1 MLSGDAPGQTTLK
14 SKNPRL
20 RTIGMFTSLKN
31 SKRALGIVIVLIA
44 AVVLVPAMASFQSIN
59 AIVNTHYVVVKSP
72 IEGTLDGF
80 SIMPG
85 QPIEQGA
92 ELVRI
97 NNTRFKESAVNEM
110 AVEQKTLAERSLGLQ
125 QHLKNLQQLQK
136 ELQNRVS
143 VHRNHEFLRLEEQ
156 LAQAKAEKK
165 AQESLIREQQL
176 LAQRNALLLKENF
189 ISQAQ
194 SEAAH
199 YALEVT
205 QSRLDIF
212 QARIRLLET
221 EKQAIQRFVYLGEGR
236 NDVPYTQQRLDDVR
250 LQITEVAA
258 RLRENEQR
266 SADIQWQIS
275 KERDN
280 MAVSR
285 EVLLQS
291 PSKGVLWRKFGSN
304 GTEVLIGT
312 DLAHVITCENLFLDV
327 AVPESSLE
335 SFQIGQPVQYRLIGT
350 TQWLTGHIQAV
361 TGSGNNLQDVT
372 LVAQLQREK
381 KDARIFVKIES
392 SDLNKPQENLCF
404 AGRKVDVKVP
414 REWRHSVWLSRVSSF
429 LM

>member
-1 MLSGDAPGQTTLK
+1 MS
-14 SKNPRL
+14 
-20 RTIGMFTSLKN
+20 
-31 SKRALGIVIVLIA
+31 
-44 AVVLVPAMASFQSIN
+44 
-59 AIVNTHYVVVKSP
+59 
-72 IEGTLDGF
+72 
-80 SIMPG
+80 
-85 QPIEQGA
+85 
-92 ELVRI
+92 
-97 NNTRFKESAVNEM
+97 
-110 AVEQKTLAERSLGLQ
+110 VEQKTLAERSLGLQ
-125 QHLKNLQQLQK
+125 RHLKNLQQLQK
-136 ELQNRVS
+136 DLQDRVS
-143 VHRNHEFLRLEEQ
+143 VHRTHEFLRLEEQ
-156 LAQAKAEKK
+156 LAQAKSEKK

-176 LAQRNALLLKENF
+176 IAQRNALLLKENF
-189 ISQAQ
+189 ISSAQ
-194 SEAAH
+194 SDAAQSS
-199 YALEVT
+199 LEVT

-221 EKQAIQRFVYLGEGR
+221 EKQAVQRFVYLGEGR

-258 RLRENEQR
+258 RLSENEQR

-291 PSKGVLWRKFGSN
+291 PSKGVLWRKFGSD
-304 GTEVLIGT
+304 GTEVVIGT
-312 DLAHVITCENLFLDV
+312 DLAHVITCDNLFLDV

-335 SFQIGQPVQYRLIGT
+335 SFQIGKPVQYRLIGS
-350 TQWLTGHIQAV
+350 TQWLMGHIQAV

-392 SDLNKPQENLCF
+392 ADLNKPQDNLCY

-414 REWRHSVWLSRVSSF
+414 REWRPSVWMSRLSSF
-429 LM
+429 LL

>member
-1 MLSGDAPGQTTLK
+1 MHAFTTLK
-14 SKNPRL
+14 PIKRL
-20 RTIGMFTSLKN
+20 
-31 SKRALGIVIVLIA
+31 LGLGVLLIA
-44 AVVLVPAMASFQSIN
+44 FVVIVPAMANFQSVN

-392 SDLNKPQENLCF
+392 SDLNKPQENLCY

-414 REWRHSVWLSRVSSF
+414 REWRPSVWLSRVSSF

>member
-1 MLSGDAPGQTTLK
+1 MHAFTTLK
-14 SKNPRL
+14 PIKRL
-20 RTIGMFTSLKN
+20 
-31 SKRALGIVIVLIA
+31 LGLGVLLIA
-44 AVVLVPAMASFQSIN
+44 FVVIVPAMANFQSVN

>member
-1 MLSGDAPGQTTLK
+1 ML
-14 SKNPRL
+14 
-20 RTIGMFTSLKN
+20 TSLKN
-31 SKRALGIVIVLIA
+31 SKRAIGLGIALIA
-44 AVVLVPAMASFQSIN
+44 AVVLLPALASFQSIN

-72 IEGTLDGF
+72 IEGALNGF
-80 SIMPG
+80 SKMPG
-85 QPIEQGA
+85 QPIEQGEA
-92 ELVRI
+92 LVKI
-97 NNTRFKESAVNEM
+97 SNTRFKESAVNEM
-110 AVEQKTLAERSLGLQ
+110 SVEQKTLAERSLGLQ
-125 QHLKNLQQLQK
+125 RHLKNLQQLQK
-136 ELQNRVS
+136 DLQDRVS
-143 VHRNHEFLRLEEQ
+143 VHRTHEFLRLEEQ
-156 LAQAKAEKK
+156 LAQAKSEKK

-176 LAQRNALLLKENF
+176 IAQRNALLLKENF
-189 ISQAQ
+189 ISSAQ
-194 SEAAH
+194 SDAAQSS
-199 YALEVT
+199 LEVT

-221 EKQAIQRFVYLGEGR
+221 EKQAVQRFVYLGEGR

-258 RLRENEQR
+258 RLSENEQR

-291 PSKGVLWRKFGSN
+291 PSKGVLWRKFGSD
-304 GTEVLIGT
+304 GTEVVIGT
-312 DLAHVITCENLFLDV
+312 DLAHVITCDNLFLDV

-335 SFQIGQPVQYRLIGT
+335 SFQIGKPVQYRLIGS
-350 TQWLTGHIQAV
+350 TQWLMGHIQAV

-392 SDLNKPQENLCF
+392 ADLNKPQDNLCY

-414 REWRHSVWLSRVSSF
+414 REWRPSVWLSRLSSF
-429 LM
+429 LL

>member
-1 MLSGDAPGQTTLK
+1 
-14 SKNPRL
+14 
-20 RTIGMFTSLKN
+20 MFTSLKN
-31 SKRALGIVIVLIA
+31 SKRAIGLGIALIA
-44 AVVLVPAMASFQSIN
+44 AVVLLPAMASFQSIN

-72 IEGTLDGF
+72 IEGALNGF
-80 SIMPG
+80 SKMPG
-85 QPIEQGA
+85 QPIEQGE

-97 NNTRFKESAVNEM
+97 SNTRFKESAVNEM

-125 QHLKNLQQLQK
+125 RHLKNLQQLQK
-136 ELQNRVS
+136 DLQNRVS
-143 VHRNHEFLRLEEQ
+143 VHRTHEFLRLEEQ
-156 LAQAKAEKK
+156 LAQAKSEKK

-176 LAQRNALLLKENF
+176 IAQRNALLLKENF
-189 ISQAQ
+189 ISSAQ
-194 SEAAH
+194 SEAAQ

-221 EKQAIQRFVYLGEGR
+221 EKQAVQSFVYLGEGR

-304 GTEVLIGT
+304 GTEVVIGT
-312 DLAHVITCENLFLDV
+312 DLAHVITCEHLFLDV

-335 SFQIGQPVQYRLIGT
+335 SFQIGKPVQYRLIGT
-350 TQWLTGHIQAV
+350 NQWLTGHIQAV

-381 KDARIFVKIES
+381 KDARIFVKIDS
-392 SDLNKPQENLCF
+392 SDLNKPQENLCY

-414 REWRHSVWLSRVSSF
+414 REWRPSVWLSRVSSF

>member
-1 MLSGDAPGQTTLK
+1 
-14 SKNPRL
+14 
-20 RTIGMFTSLKN
+20 MFTSLKN
-31 SKRALGIVIVLIA
+31 SKRAIGLGIALIA
-44 AVVLVPAMASFQSIN
+44 AVVLLPAMASFQSIN
-59 AIVNTHYVVVKSP
+59 AIVNTHYVVIKSP
-72 IEGTLDGF
+72 IEGALNGF
-80 SIMPG
+80 SKMPG
-85 QPIEQGA
+85 QPIEQGE

-97 NNTRFKESAVNEM
+97 SNTRFKESAINEM

-125 QHLKNLQQLQK
+125 RHLKNLQQLQK
-136 ELQNRVS
+136 DLQNRVS
-143 VHRNHEFLRLEEQ
+143 VHRTHEFLRLEEQ
-156 LAQAKAEKK
+156 LAQAKSEKK

-176 LAQRNALLLKENF
+176 IAQRNALLLKENF
-189 ISQAQ
+189 ISSAQ
-194 SEAAH
+194 SEAAQ

-221 EKQAIQRFVYLGEGR
+221 EKQAVQSFVYLGEGR

-304 GTEVLIGT
+304 GTEVVIGT
-312 DLAHVITCENLFLDV
+312 DLAHVITCEHLFLDV

-335 SFQIGQPVQYRLIGT
+335 SFQIGKPVQYRLIGS

-381 KDARIFVKIES
+381 KDARIFVKIDS
-392 SDLNKPQENLCF
+392 SDLNKPQENLCY

-414 REWRHSVWLSRVSSF
+414 REWRSSVWLSRVSSF

>member
-1 MLSGDAPGQTTLK
+1 MHAFTTLK
-14 SKNPRL
+14 PIKRL
-20 RTIGMFTSLKN
+20 
-31 SKRALGIVIVLIA
+31 LGLGVLLIA
-44 AVVLVPAMASFQSIN
+44 FVVIVPAMANFQSVN

-404 AGRKVDVKVP
+404 AGRKVEVKVP
-414 REWRHSVWLSRVSSF
+414 REWRPSVWLSRVSSF

>member
-1 MLSGDAPGQTTLK
+1 
-14 SKNPRL
+14 
-20 RTIGMFTSLKN
+20 MFTSLKN
-31 SKRALGIVIVLIA
+31 SKRAIGLGIALIA
-44 AVVLVPAMASFQSIN
+44 AVVLLPAMASFQSIN
-59 AIVNTHYVVVKSP
+59 AIVNTHYVVIKSP
-72 IEGTLDGF
+72 IEGTLNGF
-80 SIMPG
+80 SKMPG
-85 QPIEQGA
+85 QSIEQGE

-97 NNTRFKESAVNEM
+97 SNTRFKESAVNEM

-125 QHLKNLQQLQK
+125 RHLKNLQQLQK
-136 ELQNRVS
+136 DLQNRVS
-143 VHRNHEFLRLEEQ
+143 VHRTHEFLRLEEQ
-156 LAQAKAEKK
+156 LAQAKSEKK

-176 LAQRNALLLKENF
+176 IAQRNALLLKENF
-189 ISQAQ
+189 ISSAQ
-194 SEAAH
+194 SEAAQ

-221 EKQAIQRFVYLGEGR
+221 EKQAVQSFVYLGEGR

-304 GTEVLIGT
+304 GTEVVIGT
-312 DLAHVITCENLFLDV
+312 DLAHVITCEHLFLDV

-335 SFQIGQPVQYRLIGT
+335 SFQIGKPVQYRLIGS

-381 KDARIFVKIES
+381 KDARIFVKIDS
-392 SDLNKPQENLCF
+392 SDLNKPQENLCY

-414 REWRHSVWLSRVSSF
+414 REWRPSVWLSRVSSF
-429 LM
+429 LI

>member
-1 MLSGDAPGQTTLK
+1 MHAFTTLK
-14 SKNPRL
+14 PIKRL
-20 RTIGMFTSLKN
+20 
-31 SKRALGIVIVLIA
+31 LGLGVLLIA
-44 AVVLVPAMASFQSIN
+44 FVVIVPAMANFQSVN

-266 SADIQWQIS
+266 SADIKWQIS

-414 REWRHSVWLSRVSSF
+414 REWRPSVWLSRVSSF

>member
-1 MLSGDAPGQTTLK
+1 MHAFTTLK
-14 SKNPRL
+14 PIKRL
-20 RTIGMFTSLKN
+20 
-31 SKRALGIVIVLIA
+31 LGLGVLLIA
-44 AVVLVPAMASFQSIN
+44 FVVIVPAMANFQSVN

-304 GTEVLIGT
+304 GTEVVIGT

-414 REWRHSVWLSRVSSF
+414 REWRPSVWLSRVSSF

>member
-1 MLSGDAPGQTTLK
+1 
-14 SKNPRL
+14 
-20 RTIGMFTSLKN
+20 MFTSLKN
-31 SKRALGIVIVLIA
+31 SKRATGLGITLIA
-44 AVVLVPAMASFQSIN
+44 AVVLVPAVASFQSIN
-59 AIVNTHYVVVKSP
+59 AIVNTHYVTIKSP
-72 IEGTLDGF
+72 IEGALHDF
-80 SIMPG
+80 SKMPG
-85 QPIEQGA
+85 QPIEQGEA
-92 ELVRI
+92 LVRI
-97 NNTRFKESAVNEM
+97 SNARFKESAVNEM
-110 AVEQKTLAERSLGLQ
+110 EVEQKTLAERSLGLQ

-143 VHRNHEFLRLEEQ
+143 VHRSHEFLRLEEQ
-156 LAQAKAEKK
+156 LAQALAEKK
-165 AQESLIREQQL
+165 AQQSLIREQQL

-189 ISQAQ
+189 ISSAQ
-194 SEAAH
+194 NEAAQ

-221 EKQAIQRFVYLGEGR
+221 EKQALQRFVYLGEGR
-236 NDVPYTQQRLDDVR
+236 NDVPYTQQRLDEVR
-250 LQITEVAA
+250 LQITDVAA
-258 RLRENEQR
+258 RLHENEQR
-266 SADIQWQIS
+266 SSDVQLQIR

-285 EVLLQS
+285 EVTMHS

-304 GTEVLIGT
+304 GTEVVMGT
-312 DLAHVITCENLFLDV
+312 DLAHVITCDNLFLDV

-335 SFQIGQPVQYRLIGT
+335 SFEIGKPVQYRLMGSAK
-350 TQWLTGHIQAV
+350 WLVGHIHAV

-381 KDARIFVKIES
+381 KDARIFVKIQS
-392 SDLNKPQENLCF
+392 SDLDKPEENLCF

-414 REWRHSVWLSRVSSF
+414 REWRPSVWLSRVSSY

>member
-1 MLSGDAPGQTTLK
+1 
-14 SKNPRL
+14 
-20 RTIGMFTSLKN
+20 MFTSLKN
-31 SKRALGIVIVLIA
+31 SKRAIGLGIALIA
-44 AVVLVPAMASFQSIN
+44 AVVLLPAMASFQSIN

-72 IEGTLDGF
+72 IEGALNGF
-80 SIMPG
+80 SKMPG
-85 QPIEQGA
+85 QPVEQGE

-97 NNTRFKESAVNEM
+97 SNTRFKESAVNEM

-125 QHLKNLQQLQK
+125 RHLKNLQQLQK
-136 ELQNRVS
+136 DLQNRVS
-143 VHRNHEFLRLEEQ
+143 VHRTHEFLRLEEQ
-156 LAQAKAEKK
+156 LAQAKSEKK

-176 LAQRNALLLKENF
+176 IAQRNALLLKENF
-189 ISQAQ
+189 ISSAQ
-194 SEAAH
+194 SEAAQ

-221 EKQAIQRFVYLGEGR
+221 EKQAVQRFVYLGEGR

-275 KERDN
+275 QERDN

-304 GTEVLIGT
+304 GTEVVIGT
-312 DLAHVITCENLFLDV
+312 DLAHVITCDHLFLDV

-335 SFQIGQPVQYRLIGT
+335 SFQIGKPVQYRLIGS

-381 KDARIFVKIES
+381 KDARIFVKIDS
-392 SDLNKPQENLCF
+392 SDLNKPQENLCY

-414 REWRHSVWLSRVSSF
+414 REWRPSVWLSRVSSF